1 MKRVLFICR
10 NNSGRSQMA
19 EALLRSMYGE
29 YYQVYSAGIEPR
41 TINPITIKVMEEIG
55 INMEGH
61 KPKSINEFQGE
72 KFDIIVSVC
81 EDACPIPPEAE
92 KYIHV
97 KFPDP
102 RGSNIETFRKIRDEI
117 RKWIEKELKPPNKV
131 I

>member
-1 MKRVLFICR
+1 MKEVLFVCR

-29 YYQVYSAGIEPR
+29 YYKVYSAGIEPR
-41 TINPITIKVMEEIG
+41 KINPLTIKVMEEVG

-61 KPKSINEFQGE
+61 KSKSINEFQGK
-72 KFDIIVSVC
+72 KFDIIISLC
-81 EDACPIPPEAE
+81 EDACPTLPKAG

-102 RGSNIETFRKIRDEI
+102 KGSDIETFRRIRDKISE
-117 RKWIEKELKPPNKV
+117 WIKKELKPH
-131 I
+131 

>member
-1 MKRVLFICR
+1 
-10 NNSGRSQMA
+10 MA

-117 RKWIEKELKPPNKV
+117 RKWIEKELKPQ
-131 I
+131 IR